1 MFFLT
6 DNLLIAVNRQC
17 LAHCLIVS
25 TLFSP
30 YIVFAAD
37 QLDNITVISSTR
49 TEKQQEDAPVR
60 VEVVSEETIER
71 IHARDLKEALEDI
84 PGLVL
89 KPIHGKSGYGVW
101 LQGFDSNRVLVLID
115 GQPVSASTGSTVDLT
130 QIALADIERIEIV
143 KGAASALYGSA
154 AMGGVINVITRKP
167 EGNAWSLTLDGGSW
181 DEKDLDDSSAVPFR
195 HGKGHLSIEGNKWTL
210 LMAGD
215 VRDSD
220 GYDLDKRTFSTQGD
234 EGTKSSINARLG
246 FQPNKNSEIY
256 IYPSYYKE
264 DIRRRFATPA
274 PGTQFGEIRKNKNE
288 IAERQHITLGGHIKT
303 KNKAKF
309 SGYALYETF
318 EDDTQQDVIATPQI
332 DQERHT
338 KIDSHKLELQ
348 WDQPLGER
356 QLITA
361 GLVYFDE
368 ALEQNQ
374 NRFQGSNQIVI
385 VEIGE
390 GSERD
395 NQEFFLQD
403 DIFLSDTLELVV
415 GGRYQDDSDFGV
427 HFAPK
432 INLLYSPDWSK
443 QFETRIRA
451 AVGTGYR
458 VPNLKERY
466 FVFDHSALGYM
477 VLGNP
482 DLQPEKSLSLQLGA
496 GLSADKFSLDANLF
510 YNDIDDLIETD
521 IAEEQNI
528 PGVRVF
534 EYTNIAEAKTQGIEL
549 QWVQSLANQFRL
561 NTAYTWLKSEN
572 KKTGNI
578 LPERPEHQIKASLLY
593 EYQPWGMDVTLI
605 GIYQS
610 EEFVDADNN
619 IESPD
624 WMTWDLKI
632 NKKLNDHFKLFAGI
646 DNFLDEHR
654 EHFDGTDFRPREG
667 RLYYAGIRIDG

>member
-1 MFFLT
+1 MT
-6 DNLLIAVNRQC
+6 G
-17 LAHCLIVS
+17 S
-25 TLFSP
+25 LFSAECKYGRASCLMALLCIP
-30 YIVFAAD
+30 VPPALAED
-37 QLDNITVISSTR
+37 QLGKITVISSTR
-49 TEKQQEDAPVR
+49 TEKQQVDAPVR
-60 VEVVSEETIER
+60 VEVVSKETIER
-71 IHARDLKEALEDI
+71 IHARDLKEALEDV
-84 PGLVL
+84 PGLIL
-89 KPIHGKSGYGVW
+89 KPIHGKSGFGVW

-154 AMGGVINVITRKP
+154 AMGGVINVITQKP
-167 EGNAWSLTLDGGSW
+167 ESNAWSLTLDGGTW
-181 DEKDLDDSSAVPFR
+181 DEKNLDDSSTVPYR
-195 HGKGHLSIEGNKWTL
+195 HAKGNLSIKSNKWTL
-210 LMAGD
+210 LVAGD
-215 VRDSD
+215 ARDSD
-220 GYDLDKRTFSTQGD
+220 GYDLDKNTFSTQGD
-234 EGTKSSINARLG
+234 EGTKSSINTRVG
-246 FQPNKNSEIY
+246 FQPTQNSEIY
-256 IYPSYYKE
+256 IYPGYYKE
-264 DIRRRFATPA
+264 DIKRRFATPT

-318 EDDTQQDVIATPQI
+318 EDDTQQDVIATQQI

-338 KIDSHKLELQ
+338 KIDNHKLELQ
-348 WDQPLGER
+348 WDQPLGES

-361 GLVYFDE
+361 GMVYFDE

-374 NRFQGSNQIVI
+374 NRFQGSNQTFII
-385 VEIGE
+385 EIGE

-415 GGRYQDDSDFGV
+415 GGRYQNDSDFGD

-432 INLLYSPDWSK
+432 INLLYSPSWSK
-443 QFETRIRA
+443 SFETRIRA
-451 AVGTGYR
+451 GAGAGYR

-477 VLGNP
+477 VFGNP
-482 DLQPEKSLSLQLGA
+482 DLQPEKSLSLQLGM
-496 GLSADKFSLDANLF
+496 GLSADTFTLDLNIF

-521 IAEEQNI
+521 IAKEQNI
-528 PGVRVF
+528 PGIRVF
-534 EYTNIAEAKTQGIEL
+534 KYINIAEAKTQGAEI
-549 QWVQSLANQFRL
+549 QWTQRITSLFRFS
-561 NTAYTWLKSEN
+561 TSYSWLDSED
-572 KKTGNI
+572 KKTGNT
-578 LPERPEHQIKASLLY
+578 LPERPEHQIKGSLLY
-593 EYQPWGMDVTLI
+593 EYQPWGLDASLI

-610 EEFVDADNN
+610 EEFVDVDNN

-624 WMTWDLKI
+624 WTTWDFKI
-632 NKKLNDHFKLFAGI
+632 NKKLSNHFKLFAGI

-654 EHFDGTDFRPREG
+654 ERFDGTDFRPKEG